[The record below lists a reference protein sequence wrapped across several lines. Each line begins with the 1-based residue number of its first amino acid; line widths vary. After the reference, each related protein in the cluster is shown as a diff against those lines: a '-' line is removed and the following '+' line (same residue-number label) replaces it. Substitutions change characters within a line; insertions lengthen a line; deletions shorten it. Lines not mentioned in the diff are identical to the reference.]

1 MKKSWFA
8 KHQRLFRRLQWV
20 IVLLTS
26 GALLIVIAANYTIE
40 KSTDAFIYN
49 DTLTIP
55 YHKTGLLLGTTKHVK
70 SGRLNHYYENRIIAA
85 AMLYKAGKIDYL
97 VISGDNSVKNYNEPE
112 DMKNDLV
119 QRGVPADKIY
129 LDYAG
134 FRTYDSV
141 VRMNKIFGQT
151 SFTIISQEFHN
162 RRAIYIAQHKGLE
175 AVGFNADDVSVAY
188 GFKTQVREK
197 LARVDVFVDLLNRTE
212 PKFLGTPIEIK

>member
-1 MKKSWFA
+1 MKHSSTKKKSVVH
-8 KHQRLFRRLQWV
+8 KLQW
-20 IVLLTS
+20 
-26 GALLIVIAANYTIE
+26 GLLILIFGMLLVVIAADYTIQ
-40 KSTDAFIYN
+40 KSTNTFVYSDVN
-49 DTLTIP
+49 NIP
-55 YHKTGLLLGTTKHVK
+55 YRKTALLLGTAKHVK
-70 SGRLNHYYENRIIAA
+70 NGNINHYYINRITATVA
-85 AMLYKAGKIDYL
+85 LYKANKIDFI
-97 VISGDNSVKNYNEPE
+97 VISGDNSKDSYNEPE

-134 FRTYDSV
+134 FRTYDSI

-151 SFTIISQEFHN
+151 SFTVISQEFHN
-162 RRAIYIAQHKGLE
+162 RRAIYIAQKKGLE

-212 PKFLGTPIEIK
+212 PKFLGDPIEIK